1 MIKVEVGLN
10 SEEEE
15 EEEDEEGAT
24 YKHTLSSMSL
34 SRALMSRIS
43 SVAFRFLPRFLFFL
57 FPLSLPLASPE
68 MKACPSMSSSKLQV

>member
-15 EEEDEEGAT
+15 EEEEGEAT